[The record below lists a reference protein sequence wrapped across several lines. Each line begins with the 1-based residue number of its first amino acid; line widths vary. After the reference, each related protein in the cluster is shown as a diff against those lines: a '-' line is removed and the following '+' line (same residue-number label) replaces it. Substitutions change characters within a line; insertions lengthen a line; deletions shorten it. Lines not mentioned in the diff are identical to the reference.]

1 MIVLMELSCSW
12 FFGLHIKN
20 MNGSKIKANI
30 VLFGYKIACKSGHID
45 SIEPNTHAAEA
56 NQTGAL
62 MTGSEYIQLASF
74 ECDQQD
80 WGKSNSKEWMHI
92 RVVQTAVS
100 PLECSGQEASKSIS
114 YFSYLARDCS
124 ILENCSL
131 WQIQLST
138 WCLHG
143 NLPPVS
149 KSLRLRKNFFL
160 LF

>member
-1 MIVLMELSCSW
+1 MQIRTYRLNW
-12 FFGLHIKN
+12 T
-20 MNGSKIKANI
+20 
-30 VLFGYKIACKSGHID
+30 
-45 SIEPNTHAAEA
+45 NTHAAEA

-62 MTGSEYIQLASF
+62 MTGSEYIQLACF

-80 WGKSNSKEWMHI
+80 WDKFNSKEWMHI

-114 YFSYLARDCS
+114 YFSYLAKDCS
-124 ILENCSL
+124 IPENCSL
-131 WQIQLST
+131 WQIQFST

-149 KSLRLRKNFFL
+149 KSLRLRKNFFSSYFNHSSAFWL
-160 LF
+160 VLCSQMPKSREEKSSYAPLPPPHYETTQ